1 MCNMYLMLIPQND
14 YYGGT
19 VLSFKLASLRA
30 TKRLWKVGVEH
41 HSFFRLSQADLPPKD
56 VGFIKLGSKFRYRFE
71 KKYCCWCCCRCCCDY
86 YYYYFLLCVLADLI
100 PIYLLLKE
108 ASHNP
113 WPLKGSFEFTSFLY
127 NSKTFPKILVVLVYS
142 YVFFWVWN
150 TNSYVQLFGNKT
162 KQKSMTELIVS
173 FFSDNRLLI

>member
-1 MCNMYLMLIPQND
+1 MYNMYLMLIPQND

-71 KKYCCWCCCRCCCDY
+71 KN
-86 YYYYFLLCVLADLI
+86 
-100 PIYLLLKE
+100 IYILLLLSLLLWLLLLLLLLLFLALCGGWSHTHLFAKG

-113 WPLKGSFEFTSFLY
+113 WPLKSHFEFTPFLY
-127 NSKTFPKILVVLVYS
+127 NSKTFLKILAVPVVMY
-142 YVFFWVWN
+142 FFEFEIPILMSN
-150 TNSYVQLFGNKT
+150 FSET
-162 KQKSMTELIVS
+162 KQNK
-173 FFSDNRLLI
+173 NRWLS

>member
-1 MCNMYLMLIPQND
+1 MFLKPLSVRSSYWRSKRALYSLHPLLKRHLIVYLQHDLYLMLIPQND

-71 KKYCCWCCCRCCCDY
+71 KKYYFCCCCCCCY
-86 YYYYFLLCVLADLI
+86 YYYCLVSWLI
-100 PIYLLLKE
+100 
-108 ASHNP
+108 
-113 WPLKGSFEFTSFLY
+113 
-127 NSKTFPKILVVLVYS
+127 S
-142 YVFFWVWN
+142 YRF
-150 TNSYVQLFGNKT
+150 
-162 KQKSMTELIVS
+162 IC
-173 FFSDNRLLI
+173 

>member
-1 MCNMYLMLIPQND
+1 MYNMYLMLIPQND

-71 KKYCCWCCCRCCCDY
+71 KKM
-86 YYYYFLLCVLADLI
+86 
-100 PIYLLLKE
+100 LLLLSLLLWLLLLFLALCAGWSHTDLFAKRVI
-108 ASHNP
+108 HNP
-113 WPLKGSFEFTSFLY
+113 WPLKDPFEFTSFLY
-127 NSKTFPKILVVLVYS
+127 NSKTFLKILAVPVVMY
-142 YVFFWVWN
+142 FFEFEIPIRMSN
-150 TNSYVQLFGNKT
+150 FSET
-162 KQKSMTELIVS
+162 KQNK
-173 FFSDNRLLI
+173 NRWLS

>member
-1 MCNMYLMLIPQND
+1 MNNMYLMLIPQND

-71 KKYCCWCCCRCCCDY
+71 KN
-86 YYYYFLLCVLADLI
+86 
-100 PIYLLLKE
+100 IYILLLLSLLLWLLLLLLLLLFLALCAGWSHTDLFAKRVI
-108 ASHNP
+108 HNP
-113 WPLKGSFEFTSFLY
+113 WPLKGPYEFTSFLY
-127 NSKTFPKILVVLVYS
+127 NSKTFLKILAVPVVMY
-142 YVFFWVWN
+142 FFEFEIVILMSN
-150 TNSYVQLFGNKT
+150 FSET
-162 KQKSMTELIVS
+162 KQNK
-173 FFSDNRLLI
+173 NRWLS

>member
-1 MCNMYLMLIPQND
+1 MYLMLIPQND

-71 KKYCCWCCCRCCCDY
+71 KKYCCWCCCCCCDY
-86 YYYYFLLCVLADLI
+86 YYYYYFSLCVLADLI
-100 PIYLLLKE
+100 PIYLPRE
-108 ASHNP
+108 
-113 WPLKGSFEFTSFLY
+113 
-127 NSKTFPKILVVLVYS
+127 
-142 YVFFWVWN
+142 
-150 TNSYVQLFGNKT
+150 
-162 KQKSMTELIVS
+162 
-173 FFSDNRLLI
+173 

>member
-1 MCNMYLMLIPQND
+1 MNNMYLMLITQND

-71 KKYCCWCCCRCCCDY
+71 EKYCCCCCRCCCDY
-86 YYYYFLLCVLADLI
+86 YYYYFLPLCAGWSHTHLFA
-100 PIYLLLKE
+100 KG

-113 WPLKGSFEFTSFLY
+113 WPLKGHFEFTPFLY
-127 NSKTFPKILVVLVYS
+127 NSKTFLKILAVPVVMY
-142 YVFFWVWN
+142 FFEFEIPILMSN
-150 TNSYVQLFGNKT
+150 FSET
-162 KQKSMTELIVS
+162 KQNK
-173 FFSDNRLLI
+173 NRWLS

>member
-1 MCNMYLMLIPQND
+1 MYNMYLMLIPQND

-71 KKYCCWCCCRCCCDY
+71 KKNVVVVVVVVVIIVIISCFVCW
-86 YYYYFLLCVLADLI
+86 LI
-100 PIYLLLKE
+100 
-108 ASHNP
+108 
-113 WPLKGSFEFTSFLY
+113 
-127 NSKTFPKILVVLVYS
+127 S
-142 YVFFWVWN
+142 YPFIC
-150 TNSYVQLFGNKT
+150 Y
-162 KQKSMTELIVS
+162 
-173 FFSDNRLLI
+173 

>member
-71 KKYCCWCCCRCCCDY
+71 KK
-86 YYYYFLLCVLADLI
+86 I
-100 PIYLLLKE
+100 LLLVLLSLLLWLLLLFLALCAGWSHTDLFAKRVI
-108 ASHNP
+108 HNP
-113 WPLKGSFEFTSFLY
+113 WLLKGHFEFTPFLY
-127 NSKTFPKILVVLVYS
+127 NSKTFPKILDVPVVMY
-142 YVFFWVWN
+142 FFEVEIVILMSN
-150 TNSYVQLFGNKT
+150 FSET
-162 KQKSMTELIVS
+162 KQNK
-173 FFSDNRLLI
+173 NRWLS

>member
-1 MCNMYLMLIPQND
+1 MYLMLIPQND

-71 KKYCCWCCCRCCCDY
+71 KKYCCCCCCCRCCCCD
-86 YYYYFLLCVLADLI
+86 YYYYFLLCVLADLL
-100 PIYLLLKE
+100 PIYLLRE
-108 ASHNP
+108 RVITH
-113 WPLKGSFEFTSFLY
+113 
-127 NSKTFPKILVVLVYS
+127 
-142 YVFFWVWN
+142 
-150 TNSYVQLFGNKT
+150 
-162 KQKSMTELIVS
+162 
-173 FFSDNRLLI
+173 DH

>member
-1 MCNMYLMLIPQND
+1 MYNMYLMLIPQND

-71 KKYCCWCCCRCCCDY
+71 KNIYIIVVVVVVVIIIISCFVCW
-86 YYYYFLLCVLADLI
+86 LI
-100 PIYLLLKE
+100 
-108 ASHNP
+108 
-113 WPLKGSFEFTSFLY
+113 
-127 NSKTFPKILVVLVYS
+127 S
-142 YVFFWVWN
+142 YRFIC
-150 TNSYVQLFGNKT
+150 Q
-162 KQKSMTELIVS
+162 E
-173 FFSDNRLLI
+173 SDS

>member
-1 MCNMYLMLIPQND
+1 MYLILIPQND

-71 KKYCCWCCCRCCCDY
+71 KKCYCCC
-86 YYYYFLLCVLADLI
+86 
-100 PIYLLLKE
+100 
-108 ASHNP
+108 N
-113 WPLKGSFEFTSFLY
+113 
-127 NSKTFPKILVVLVYS
+127 NNN
-142 YVFFWVWN
+142 N
-150 TNSYVQLFGNKT
+150 TNNT
-162 KQKSMTELIVS
+162 NNNNNNN
-173 FFSDNRLLI
+173 DNFL

>member
-1 MCNMYLMLIPQND
+1 MYNLYLTLIPQND

-71 KKYCCWCCCRCCCDY
+71 KKYIVVVVVIIIIISCFVCG
-86 YYYYFLLCVLADLI
+86 LI
-100 PIYLLLKE
+100 
-108 ASHNP
+108 
-113 WPLKGSFEFTSFLY
+113 
-127 NSKTFPKILVVLVYS
+127 S
-142 YVFFWVWN
+142 YRF
-150 TNSYVQLFGNKT
+150 
-162 KQKSMTELIVS
+162 IC
-173 FFSDNRLLI
+173 

>member
-1 MCNMYLMLIPQND
+1 MYLMLIPQND

-71 KKYCCWCCCRCCCDY
+71 KNIVVGVVVIIIIISCFVCW
-86 YYYYFLLCVLADLI
+86 LI
-100 PIYLLLKE
+100 
-108 ASHNP
+108 
-113 WPLKGSFEFTSFLY
+113 
-127 NSKTFPKILVVLVYS
+127 S
-142 YVFFWVWN
+142 YRF
-150 TNSYVQLFGNKT
+150 
-162 KQKSMTELIVS
+162 IC
-173 FFSDNRLLI
+173 

>member
-1 MCNMYLMLIPQND
+1 MYNLYLTLIPQND

-71 KKYCCWCCCRCCCDY
+71 KKNIVVVVVIIIIISCFVCG
-86 YYYYFLLCVLADLI
+86 LI
-100 PIYLLLKE
+100 
-108 ASHNP
+108 
-113 WPLKGSFEFTSFLY
+113 
-127 NSKTFPKILVVLVYS
+127 S
-142 YVFFWVWN
+142 YRF
-150 TNSYVQLFGNKT
+150 
-162 KQKSMTELIVS
+162 IC
-173 FFSDNRLLI
+173 

>member
-1 MCNMYLMLIPQND
+1 MYNMYLMLIPQND

-71 KKYCCWCCCRCCCDY
+71 KK
-86 YYYYFLLCVLADLI
+86 I
-100 PIYLLLKE
+100 LLL
-108 ASHNP
+108 
-113 WPLKGSFEFTSFLY
+113 
-127 NSKTFPKILVVLVYS
+127 
-142 YVFFWVWN
+142 
-150 TNSYVQLFGNKT
+150 LF
-162 KQKSMTELIVS
+162 S
-173 FFSDNRLLI
+173 LLL